1 MKRII
6 LTIIVALAF
15 MAPTWAD
22 AAKKYG
28 ESMTKPE
35 VMVKSHGKI
44 QYRYNIKATE
54 KAVLAEEAGMK
65 AKPQTVYSYDYIE
78 IEPPVTKR
86 KILDAIAAS
95 KSNTDVKN
103 LDQERSTALTEL
115 EKISKLSYAK
125 VDAHI
130 DKTFPALTTAQKTSL
145 ANVYKAVLALIKLTV
160 EE

>member
-6 LTIIVALAF
+6 LTIVALAF
-15 MAPTWAD
+15 MTPAWAG
-22 AAKKYG
+22 ASEKYG
-28 ESMTKPE
+28 ETMTEPE
-35 VMVKSHGKI
+35 RIVKSHGKY
-44 QYRYNIKATE
+44 QYRYNIEAVERTVDAAEKAT
-54 KAVLAEEAGMK
+54 
-65 AKPQTVYSYDYIE
+65 PQTVYKYDYVE
-78 IEPPVTKR
+78 IDPPVTKR

-95 KSNTDVKN
+95 KSTSDIEI
-103 LDQERSTALTEL
+103 LEQERSTALTEL